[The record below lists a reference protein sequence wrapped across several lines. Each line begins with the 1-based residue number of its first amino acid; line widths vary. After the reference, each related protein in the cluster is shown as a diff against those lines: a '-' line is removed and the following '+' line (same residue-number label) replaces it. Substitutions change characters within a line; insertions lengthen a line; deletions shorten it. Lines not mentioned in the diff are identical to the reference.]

1 MMVRLAGIVLLIL
14 IAAGAVAA
22 WTDSFLNA
30 PMRIT
35 DSGHLLNISKGSSL
49 TSVANELAREK
60 ILSYPRVFALY
71 GRLSDSASRIQ
82 AGEYEIKVGAT
93 PKSLLEQLV
102 AGRVKLHSLTVIE
115 GWTVAQLL
123 HAIRTHPAI
132 EQTLEL
138 ESPADLV
145 TALALDYAHPEGL
158 FFPDT
163 YRFPRGTTDVELLRR
178 AYELMQ
184 QRLAD
189 IWSERQAGLI
199 LSGPYEA
206 LILASIVER
215 ETALA
220 IERPEVAGVFIRR
233 LEKGMRLQTDP
244 TVIYGLGASYSGN
257 LTRKHL
263 ESDSPYNTYT
273 RKGLPPTPIA
283 LPGEGAL
290 LAVVNPAAGDALYFV
305 ATGRADGSHYFTA
318 TLTEHNA
325 AVARY
330 LDVLRN
336 QSN

>member
-1 MMVRLAGIVLLIL
+1 MMGRLAGIVLLIL